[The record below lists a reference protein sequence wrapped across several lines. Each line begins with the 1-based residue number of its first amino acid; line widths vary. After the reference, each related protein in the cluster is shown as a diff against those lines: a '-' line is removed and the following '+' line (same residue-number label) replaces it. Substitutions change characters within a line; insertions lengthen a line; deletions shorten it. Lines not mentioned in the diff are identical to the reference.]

1 VCDLHQL
8 TLLTGTTN
16 FFLSLV
22 ANFSNYEKGPHL
34 RDGMDALFGH
44 GIFNTNGD
52 EWKFQR
58 KTASQIFN
66 VKNFR
71 DHFTEYDFST
81 KAHSAYTCRMNQKK
95 CFSFI

>member
-1 VCDLHQL
+1 
-8 TLLTGTTN
+8 
-16 FFLSLV
+16 
-22 ANFSNYEKGPHL
+22 
-34 RDGMDALFGH
+34 MDALFGH

-71 DHFTEYDFST
+71 DHFTEYVAFAANLALKFATVLTVRTFFVVSLLMSLIT
-81 KAHSAYTCRMNQKK
+81 
-95 CFSFI
+95 

>member
-1 VCDLHQL
+1 
-8 TLLTGTTN
+8 
-16 FFLSLV
+16 
-22 ANFSNYEKGPHL
+22 
-34 RDGMDALFGH
+34 MDALFGH

-71 DHFTEYDFST
+71 DHFTEYAST
-81 KAHSAYTCRMNQKK
+81 MTTRCIMLQL
-95 CFSFI
+95 FD